1 MMDIL
6 VPEMQREEGKK
17 LFPEDFFLYSL
28 LRFIL
33 RRHE

>member
-6 VPEMQREEGKK
+6 VSEMRREEGKK
-17 LFPEDFFLYSL
+17 LFPEDFFIYFL
-28 LRFIL
+28 LKFIL